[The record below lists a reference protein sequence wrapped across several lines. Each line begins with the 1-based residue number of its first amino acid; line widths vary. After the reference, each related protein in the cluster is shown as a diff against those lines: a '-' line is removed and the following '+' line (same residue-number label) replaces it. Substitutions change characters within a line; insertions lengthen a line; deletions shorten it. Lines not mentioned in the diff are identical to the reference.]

1 MVGKI
6 QIFQAW
12 LGIFGIFGGPVLGL
26 FTLGM
31 FIPWASSRAALISA
45 VTSLLVLLWIAIGG
59 NISRLNGFYGIPQL
73 DLSTSSCNETR
84 WNITS
89 LMINDSFSENPSWDP
104 NHWWIHFRIYEISY
118 MWYVS

>member
-1 MVGKI
+1 M
-6 QIFQAW
+6 
-12 LGIFGIFGGPVLGL
+12 LGL

-89 LMINDSFSENPSWDP
+89 LIINDSFSENPSWDP

-118 MWYVS
+118 MWYVSYS